1 MENIERLKGLELL
14 AMRKAS
20 VYGRTLTDVE
30 LANMMQALAKEHG
43 LRAAALGALLGE
55 KPQKDKGGDDEA

>member
-1 MENIERLKGLELL
+1 
-14 AMRKAS
+14 MRKAS

-55 KPQKDKGGDDEA
+55 KPQKDKGDGDET

>member
-20 VYGRTLTDVE
+20 MYGRTLTDVE

-55 KPQKDKGGDDEA
+55 KPQKGKGGDDEA